1 MYKDIVVLLPMFVCL
16 FWAIALYSVHRRG
29 EFTRLSLAIF
39 MTVSFILYFSH
50 AVYFYGYL
58 DLYAVIDPAYTFAS
72 LSVYPLFYIY
82 VRMLSKDETLEPAV
96 IFTLF
101 PALFFGLTL
110 ALIYSMLEPI
120 ELDSIINEYLYR
132 EEVQYEYTMLGRIAI
147 GTIKAG
153 RIVFILQ
160 IAPFVY
166 YCRRDISAYNRLIG
180 EYYSSVEGRDLTWVS
195 KMTTVLFLTAI
206 FSMISGIIGRSF
218 FSQADYLIFIPSLI
232 FSSMLFS
239 IGFLGFRQAF
249 TIRDYRKEVSS
260 RENHKETGLNLQ
272 DKTREK
278 IKSDL
283 VVLFEEK
290 EYYRKTDLRITDVSS
305 VLGTNRSYVSSIVNV
320 DYDSTFSDYVNKYRV
335 EYAKK
340 LLLDKKNHVL
350 DYVAEESGF
359 ASVNSLLRAFK
370 KETSLTPGQ
379 FRASGKISV
388 GD

>member
-1 MYKDIVVLLPMFVCL
+1 MYRDIVVLLPMFVCL
-16 FWAIALYSVHRRG
+16 LWAIALYSVFRRG
-29 EFTRLSLAIF
+29 DFARLSLAIF
-39 MTVSFILYFSH
+39 MTISFILYFAH

-82 VRMLSKDETLEPAV
+82 VRMLSRDITLEPAV

-101 PALFFGLTL
+101 PALFFGLAL

-120 ELDSIINEYLYR
+120 ELDAIVNQYLYR
-132 EEVQYEYTMLGRIAI
+132 EKVQYDYSMLGKIAI

-180 EYYSSVEGRDLTWVS
+180 EYYSSVEGRDLTWVR
-195 KMTTVLFLTAI
+195 KITTVLFLTAI
-206 FSMISGIIGRSF
+206 FSMVAGIIGRSF
-218 FSQADYLIFIPSLI
+218 FMQEDYLIFIPSLV
-232 FSSMLFS
+232 FSSMLFL
-239 IGFLGFRQAF
+239 IGFLGFRQSF
-249 TIRDYRKEVSS
+249 TIRDYRKELSVK
-260 RENHKETGLNLQ
+260 ENHRETGLNLQ

-278 IKSDL
+278 IKNDL

-290 EYYRKTDLRITDVSS
+290 EYYRKTDLRITDVSA
-305 VLGTNRSYVSSIVNV
+305 VLGTNRSYISSIVNV
-320 DYDSTFSDYVNKYRV
+320 DYDSTFSDFVNKYRV

-340 LLLDKKNHVL
+340 LLLDKRNHVL

-379 FRASGKISV
+379 FRTSGKNKV
-388 GD
+388 ED